1 MTLNWQQQRLINRLV
16 LFKDKEIV
24 GVCEVN
30 GPSYYGIH
38 NIFRR
43 LLENIQDII
52 VIAICV
58 LLFALMI
65 KALMGMFNEFLEP
78 FNFQYIASELIYIL
92 VLVEIYRLLIIY
104 LREHRIAVDIMIE
117 VGIVS
122 VLREIILLGILE
134 INPWSI
140 IAVSVL
146 FIALLFLLH
155 YGALRKTENE
165 TELKGSVINEMKKS
179 LEEYRRKGVDG
190 SG

>member
-1 MTLNWQQQRLINRLV
+1 MIKRLV
-16 LFKDKEIV
+16 SFRDREIV

-52 VIAICV
+52 IIAICL
-58 LLFALMI
+58 LLFALMV
-65 KALMGMFNEFLEP
+65 KSLVGMFYEFLEP

-122 VLREIILLGILE
+122 ILREVILHGILGIDPFILVAIAILLISLM
-134 INPWSI
+134 
-140 IAVSVL
+140 
-146 FIALLFLLH
+146 LLLR
-155 YGALRKTENE
+155 YGSLRYDEKEPE
-165 TELKGSVINEMKKS
+165 TRETVFKELKKS
-179 LEEYRRKGVDG
+179 FTKGE
-190 SG
+190 

>member
-1 MTLNWQQQRLINRLV
+1 MAVEV
-16 LFKDKEIV
+16 L
-24 GVCEVN
+24 
-30 GPSYYGIH
+30 YTRIH
-38 NIFRR
+38 DIFRR
-43 LLENIQDII
+43 LLENIQDVI
-52 VIAICV
+52 VIGICV
-58 LLFALMI
+58 VLFVLML
-65 KALMGMFNEFLEP
+65 KV
-78 FNFQYIASELIYIL
+78 IASLIFSLWQPLEFGAIAAELIYVL